1 MVILRRKENFVYQYF
16 YSLAVRPKDTYLA
29 LSTFMEKNFLYY
41 FLVGIGVR
49 VGIRETPCDV
59 YTIIWKEC
67 HNAGVL
73 DNPLVH
79 SKLIIIMVI
88 IIIIYF

>member
-1 MVILRRKENFVYQYF
+1 
-16 YSLAVRPKDTYLA
+16 
-29 LSTFMEKNFLYY
+29 MEKNFLYY
-41 FLVGIGVR
+41 VLVGIGVR

-67 HNAGVL
+67 HNVGVL

-79 SKLIIIMVI
+79 SKLII
-88 IIIIYF
+88 